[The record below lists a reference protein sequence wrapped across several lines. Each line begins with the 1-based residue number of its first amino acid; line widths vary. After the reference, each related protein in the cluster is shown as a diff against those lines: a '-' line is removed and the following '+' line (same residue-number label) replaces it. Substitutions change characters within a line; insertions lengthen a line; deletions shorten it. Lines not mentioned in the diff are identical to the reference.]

1 MTDDLPDYYE
11 ALAGAIERLA
21 HNDRAAR
28 GALYDRARKLLL
40 EGAQD
45 ADPPWHLME
54 IVREQRALE
63 EAIRLAEERYGARLP
78 VPARP
83 RAPLSA
89 RPRRAP
95 PPPEPEDGY
104 EEYDD
109 YERLDPEPYDDD
121 PEALKEVPPS
131 TAVVPRRQ
139 PRIAPPARSA
149 APAPRRNFPGWIW
162 GLVGGLLLL
171 VVVLLILLLRPDGPD
186 GAAVPA
192 PAAKVA
198 ATDAA
203 KLAAKG
209 EPKTADARPTAEERE
224 RRQRELIERGN
235 ELGRAKDFDGAT
247 TAYNEAISLGSV
259 DASVY
264 NNRAF
269 AYWSRGMTEEAIAD
283 YNDAIRLEPNNVV
296 ALTNRAVAHNFQG
309 NYDAAIR
316 DLDRALVI
324 KPDSPE
330 VLNSRCWGRALAGH
344 TQAAVADCNAALK
357 LRPDDHNTLDSR
369 GFAYLKMG
377 ETDRAIAD
385 YSAALKQNPKL
396 AGALFGR
403 GTAKLRKGD
412 KKGGEA
418 DLAAARAM
426 RPEIDSIFARYG
438 IH

>member
-21 HNDRAAR
+21 HNNRAAR

-63 EAIRLAEERYGARLP
+63 EAIRMAEERYGARLP
-78 VPARP
+78 
-83 RAPLSA
+83 APA

-95 PPPEPEDGY
+95 PPPEPEEGY

-121 PEALKEVPPS
+121 ADELEEEVPPP
-131 TAVVPRRQ
+131 TAIIPRRQ
-139 PRIAPPARSA
+139 PRVAPTARSA
-149 APAPRRNFPGWIW
+149 APALRRNFPGWIW

-171 VVVLLILLLRPDGPD
+171 VVVLLILLLRADPPD

-192 PAAKVA
+192 PAARVA

-203 KLAAKG
+203 ELAAKG
-209 EPKTADARPTAEERE
+209 EPKTADAQPTAEERV

-247 TAYNEAISLGSV
+247 MAYNEAISLGPV

-296 ALTNRAVAHNFQG
+296 ALTNRAVAYNFQG

-344 TQAAVADCNAALK
+344 TQAAVADCDAALK
-357 LRPDDHNTLDSR
+357 LRPDDPNTLDSR

-385 YSAALKQNPKL
+385 YGAALKQNPKL

-418 DLAAARAM
+418 DLAAARAI
-426 RPEIDSIFARYG
+426 RPEIEAIFARYG